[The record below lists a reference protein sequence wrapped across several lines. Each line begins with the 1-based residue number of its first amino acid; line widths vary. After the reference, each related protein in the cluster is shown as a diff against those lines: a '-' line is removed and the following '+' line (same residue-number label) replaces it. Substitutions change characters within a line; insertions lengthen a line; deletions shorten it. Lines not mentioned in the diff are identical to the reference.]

1 MGEAGEGKRREA
13 RLTGGENAI
22 KTGISLA
29 AALGFAAS
37 AAAQNVVNEATLS
50 TDAALQVA
58 TAALAQCRQDGQ
70 KVTVSVVD
78 QAGREKIR
86 LRDDGAA
93 PHSEVHAF
101 RKAYTALTYKMTS
114 GEYGKRAAEQKIMGP
129 QLLPNISGA
138 AGGVP
143 IRSGERVL
151 GAIGIS
157 GTPGSSGG
165 GEHDAKC
172 AEAGIAKLKF

>member
-1 MGEAGEGKRREA
+1 M
-13 RLTGGENAI
+13 
-22 KTGISLA
+22 KTSLGFT
-29 AALGFAAS
+29 AALAFAAS
-37 AAAQNVVNEATLS
+37 AAAQNVVNEVTLS

-58 TAALAQCRQDGQ
+58 SAALAQCRGDGQ
-70 KVTVSVVD
+70 KVTISVVD
-78 QAGREKIR
+78 HAGREKLR

-114 GEYGKRAAEQKIMGP
+114 GEYGKRAAEQRIMGP

-143 IRSGERVL
+143 IRSGNAVI
-151 GAIGIS
+151 GAVGIS
-157 GTPGSSGG
+157 GTPGSAGG

>member
-1 MGEAGEGKRREA
+1 MM
-13 RLTGGENAI
+13 
-22 KTGISLA
+22 KTII
-29 AALGFAAS
+29 FAMVLSSQAF
-37 AAAQNVVNEATLS
+37 AQSVVNEATIS
-50 TDAALQVA
+50 TDAAIQIA
-58 TAALAQCRQDGQ
+58 TGALGACRQDGQ

-78 QAGREKIR
+78 HTGREKLR
-86 LRDDGAA
+86 VRDDGAS

-114 GEYGKRAAEQKIMGP
+114 AEYGKRAGEQKIMGP

-143 IRSGERVL
+143 IKSGDRIV
-151 GAIGIS
+151 GAVGVS
-157 GTPGSSGG
+157 GTPGSAGG

-172 AEAGIAKLKF
+172 AEAGIHKVFK